1 MDIDPNNAH
10 VKVNEILELDED
22 MTVIEINDHKRPR
35 LWSLSVNSSNSDSDS
50 ASDDQKEK
58 NLQDCD
64 WFFVPLALHQAD
76 EVCIKLDELIKRGLI
91 PRDRIMY
98 KYFSGG

>member
-1 MDIDPNNAH
+1 MT
-10 VKVNEILELDED
+10 VNEILELDED

-35 LWSLSVNSSNSDSDS
+35 LSSLTVNSSNSDSDS
-50 ASDDQKEK
+50 ASDDEKEK

-76 EVCIKLDELIKRGLI
+76 KVCIKLEELIKRGLI
-91 PRDRIMY
+91 PRESCTSI
-98 KYFSGG
+98 